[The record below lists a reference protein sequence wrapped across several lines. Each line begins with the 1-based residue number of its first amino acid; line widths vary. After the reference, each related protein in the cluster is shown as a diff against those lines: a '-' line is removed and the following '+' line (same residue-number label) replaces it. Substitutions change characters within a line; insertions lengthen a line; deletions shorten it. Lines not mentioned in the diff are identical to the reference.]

1 MIIDTHC
8 HIYNSEMEN
17 AEEIIKEASDNDI
30 ILILNGTDLK
40 SNEEILELAKN
51 HENVYGA
58 LGYFYT
64 LADEIRDT
72 DISLLD
78 NQLNNDKVVAV
89 GEIGLDYYHGKENKE
104 KQIELFEKMLNLA
117 EKHNLPVIVH
127 SRKAMQDTYD
137 TLKKH
142 DVIGS
147 MHSYSG
153 SAEMALEFIKLG
165 FYIGIGGTITHK
177 NNKKAMKMLNKIDIN
192 KIVLETDSPYLP
204 PEEKRGE
211 TNTPLNLKYTIRK
224 IAEELDLKEDEVKEI
239 TSSNAKRLFEI

>member
-1 MIIDTHC
+1 M
-8 HIYNSEMEN
+8 
-17 AEEIIKEASDNDI
+17 
-30 ILILNGTDLK
+30 
-40 SNEEILELAKN
+40 
-51 HENVYGA
+51 
-58 LGYFYT
+58 
-64 LADEIRDT
+64 
-72 DISLLD
+72 
-78 NQLNNDKVVAV
+78 VAV